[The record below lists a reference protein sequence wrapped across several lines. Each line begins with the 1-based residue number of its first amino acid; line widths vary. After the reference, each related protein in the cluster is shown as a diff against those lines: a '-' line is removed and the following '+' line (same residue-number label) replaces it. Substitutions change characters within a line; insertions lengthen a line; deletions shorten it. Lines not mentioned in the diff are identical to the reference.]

1 MDRNTAAVTSLTE
14 VGIELCRQR
23 AAKGIEAMPISAL
36 PEVEGATMKAKDY
49 GALSLGPT
57 SILPMP
63 KKNYDRIDSFS
74 SGFCQ
79 LSRVGGGNG
88 LRRQAGGT
96 CTTESLATLP
106 NARASGGI
114 YCYRRR
120 VPW

>member
-1 MDRNTAAVTSLTE
+1 M
-14 VGIELCRQR
+14 
-23 AAKGIEAMPISAL
+23 MPISAL
-36 PEVEGATMKAKDY
+36 PEVEGATMKAKVY

-63 KKNYDRIDSFS
+63 EKNYDRIDSFS

-79 LSRVGGGNG
+79 LSRAGGGNG
-88 LRRQAGGT
+88 LKRQAGGAH
-96 CTTESLATLP
+96 TTGSLATLP
-106 NARASGGI
+106 DGSASGGV

>member
-1 MDRNTAAVTSLTE
+1 
-14 VGIELCRQR
+14 
-23 AAKGIEAMPISAL
+23 MPISAL
-36 PEVEGATMKAKDY
+36 PEVEGATMKAKVY

-63 KKNYDRIDSFS
+63 EKNYDRIDSFS

-96 CTTESLATLP
+96 CTTESLATLL